1 MEHYSWKTGVVLSEL
16 LVKSPEIPSHVARF
30 FITYKN
36 IKIVNYKK
44 ALKVAIDRTILVCL
58 PACLYVSLFVCL
70 SVCLSACQSVFLSA
84 CQSVCLLVSLS
95 GCRSVCLPV
104 SWSVC
109 LSLGLSA
116 CRSVCLSLCL
126 FTFLV
131 TVSVTPTK
139 LQIFCPRS
147 LRTTPDHWLK
157 IKHFYVFGFS
167 VFQLFLFGY
176 LWSFNS
182 HVFVRFAWEEINSAD
197 TCKTRVVPDGCY
209 YKGSDSCNYIFLYV
223 LNSALPIN
231 MCYCQKWKHDIS
243 ISCKPFF

>member
-1 MEHYSWKTGVVLSEL
+1 M
-16 LVKSPEIPSHVARF
+16 
-30 FITYKN
+30 
-36 IKIVNYKK
+36 
-44 ALKVAIDRTILVCL
+44 CL
-58 PACLYVSLFVCL
+58 PACLSVCQSLCLLVGLSVCLPVSLSICL
-70 SVCLSACQSVFLSA
+70 SVCLPTCLSVWLSISLSA
-84 CQSVCLLVSLS
+84 RQL
-95 GCRSVCLPV
+95 VCLPV

-109 LSLGLSA
+109 LS
-116 CRSVCLSLCL
+116 VCLS
-126 FTFLV
+126 
-131 TVSVTPTK
+131 VSVSVY
-139 LQIFCPRS
+139 LSSYRYRS

-157 IKHFYVFGFS
+157 IKHLYVFGFS

-182 HVFVRFAWEEINSAD
+182 HVFVRFAWEEITSAD

-231 MCYCQKWKHDIS
+231 MCYCQKWKDDIS